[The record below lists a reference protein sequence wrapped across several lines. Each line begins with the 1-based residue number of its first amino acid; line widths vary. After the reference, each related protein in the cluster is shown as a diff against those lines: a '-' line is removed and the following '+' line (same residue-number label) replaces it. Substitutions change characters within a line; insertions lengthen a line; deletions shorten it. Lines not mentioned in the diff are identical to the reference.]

1 MSKTISME
9 VPDELLKLLG
19 SEEEVVKEA
28 KQALVLDLVRRGRI
42 SRSKA
47 AELLGINLWDMPKFL
62 STYEIPWFDYS
73 EEQMRKDI
81 VTLRELE
88 KEVNT

>member
-9 VPDELLKLLG
+9 IPDELLKLLG
-19 SEEEVVKEA
+19 SEEEVGKEA

-47 AELLGINLWDMPKFL
+47 AELLGIDLWDMPKFL
-62 STYEIPWFDYS
+62 SAYKIPWFDYS

-88 KEVNT
+88 REVNN